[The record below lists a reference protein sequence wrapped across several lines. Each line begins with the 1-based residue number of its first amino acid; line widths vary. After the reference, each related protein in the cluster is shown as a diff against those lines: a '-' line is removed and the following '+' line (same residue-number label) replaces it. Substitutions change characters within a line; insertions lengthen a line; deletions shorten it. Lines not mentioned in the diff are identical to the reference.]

1 MAAAVVAAEDVEAA
15 AEDTMV
21 VIRTMGMVAGAVVEV
36 TAGKLGHS
44 DGYLCPALASF
55 ILPPSH
61 DTFHIL
67 CIIRVQR

>member
-1 MAAAVVAAEDVEAA
+1 MAAAVVAAEDVEEEA

-44 DGYLCPALASF
+44 DGYLCPALSSF

-61 DTFHIL
+61 L
-67 CIIRVQR
+67 P

>member
-1 MAAAVVAAEDVEAA
+1 MAAVVVVVEDVAVE

-21 VIRTMGMVAGAVVEV
+21 VIRTMGMAAGAVVEV

-44 DGYLCPALASF
+44 DGYLCPALSSF